1 MTILVLFLIAFKNTP
16 YFVTEEP
23 VSQTLPTC
31 ILTQCQCKCQQCEV
45 CPLCSASTVQASV
58 ITAIVT
64 ALLATVVF
72 LMVQIAI
79 CKFHPKLRSGGV
91 GVSAGGEGQVYEE
104 VDGNEGGVAVL
115 GGDKVSD
122 PTYMEVGEGGGKT
135 FQLKENEAYGT
146 RR

>member
-1 MTILVLFLIAFKNTP
+1 MDQITA
-16 YFVTEEP
+16 
-23 VSQTLPTC
+23 LPAC
-31 ILTQCQCKCQQCEV
+31 ITTQCQCQQSEMY
-45 CPLCSASTVQASV
+45 PSCSASTIQASL
-58 ITAIVT
+58 ITVIVT

-72 LMVQIAI
+72 VVIQIAL
-79 CKFHPKLRSGGV
+79 CKFHPKLRSGKA

-104 VDGNEGGVAVL
+104 VGGDEGGVAVL
-115 GGDKVSD
+115 GGKGVRD

>member
-1 MTILVLFLIAFKNTP
+1 MNQITATP
-16 YFVTEEP
+16 TYSMV
-23 VSQTLPTC
+23 
-31 ILTQCQCKCQQCEV
+31 QCEV
-45 CPLCSASTVQASV
+45 CPSCSASTVQASV

-72 LMVQIAI
+72 LMVQIAV

-104 VDGNEGGVAVL
+104 VGGDEGGVVVE
-115 GGDKVSD
+115 GVKGVSD
-122 PTYMEVGEGGGKT
+122 PTYMEVGEGEGKT

>member
-1 MTILVLFLIAFKNTP
+1 M
-16 YFVTEEP
+16 TEEP
-23 VSQTLPTC
+23 VSQTTVLPTC
-31 ILTQCQCKCQQCEV
+31 ITTQCQCQCQQSEV
-45 CPLCSASTVQASV
+45 CPSCSVSTIQASV
-58 ITAIVT
+58 VTAIVT
-64 ALLATVVF
+64 ALLEAVVF
-72 LMVQIAI
+72 LVMIIAI

-104 VDGNEGGVAVL
+104 VGGDERGVAVL

-122 PTYMEVGEGGGKT
+122 PAYMEVGEGEGKT

>member
-1 MTILVLFLIAFKNTP
+1 MD
-16 YFVTEEP
+16 
-23 VSQTLPTC
+23 QTTA
-31 ILTQCQCKCQQCEV
+31 TTTSSMAQCEV
-45 CPLCSASTVQASV
+45 CPSCSASTVQASV

-72 LMVQIAI
+72 LVVIIAI
-79 CKFHPKLRSGGV
+79 CKFHPKLRSGGAET
-91 GVSAGGEGQVYEE
+91 SAGGEGQVYEE
-104 VDGNEGGVAVL
+104 VGGDEGDVAVL
-115 GGDKVSD
+115 GGKGVSD